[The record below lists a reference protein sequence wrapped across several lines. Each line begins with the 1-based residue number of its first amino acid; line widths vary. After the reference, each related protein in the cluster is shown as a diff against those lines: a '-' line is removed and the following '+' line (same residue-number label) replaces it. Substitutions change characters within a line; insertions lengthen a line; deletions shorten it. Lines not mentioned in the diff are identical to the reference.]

1 MEPLKTL
8 RPGDRLAEFEVIRQL
23 GRGGMGI
30 VYLVRDERLE
40 RRVALKVVAP
50 HLAHDLEFQERFAAE
65 ARSAAAI
72 EHPNAVTVYSAGS
85 AEGYLFIA
93 MRYIEG
99 TDLRRSMVES
109 GPLEPRAAARVAVE
123 VAGALDAAHAAGFVH
138 RDVKPA
144 NILLTGPPGEGT
156 AYLTDFGLTR
166 GLGSAQVEL
175 TATGQWIG
183 TLDYVA
189 PEQIAAGRIDARTD
203 IYSLGCV
210 LYEML
215 AGSVPFRGDEMQ
227 KLWRKANEA
236 PPPLPSSGA
245 THPLDPVL
253 ARAIARDPERR
264 FRSAGD
270 LGRAASAAAGADTGG
285 PTERSVA
292 TGVAAAGL
300 REVDVRVRRPR
311 PAPPEPAT
319 ARMPRAH
326 QHPVSPPP
334 PPAPPP
340 PRPNRRSTGRAVT
353 IIGCALAV
361 AGGLVLGA
369 LALAKRQG
377 DTTRTVVT
385 RSVRAP
391 AEATASSAP
400 EEAASTSKAGASP
413 PESTSAGA
421 AAAVPVSFNGAEYS
435 ATLPAGWI
443 QHDDEKLASDGSY
456 IQNTWTSANGDEE
469 LLIDE
474 SPAEPA
480 NPARSVAKIA
490 SDVSQAGESIYATT
504 NGVDRGGLEGSELDF
519 HANSGLPERADF
531 FFDVGDNGFAILAS
545 GYDLEAAQKRI
556 DPLVSSLQMT
566 YPAAP

>member
-1 MEPLKTL
+1 
-8 RPGDRLAEFEVIRQL
+8 
-23 GRGGMGI
+23 MGI

-40 RRVALKVVAP
+40 RQVALKVIAP
-50 HLAHDLEFQERFAAE
+50 HLAHDPEFQERFAAE

-85 AEGYLFIA
+85 VDGHLFIA

-99 TDLRRSMVES
+99 TDLRRWTAES
-109 GPLEPRAAARVAVE
+109 GPLEPKAAAQVVVE

-144 NILLTGPPGEGT
+144 NILLTGAPGRGT

-189 PEQIAAGRIDARTD
+189 PEQIAAGRIDAHTD

-227 KLWRKANEA
+227 KLWRKANEE

-245 THPLDPVL
+245 PHPLDPVL

-270 LGRAASAAAGADTGG
+270 LGRAASVAAGADTDA
-285 PTERSVA
+285 PTECSVA

-300 REVDVRVRRPR
+300 REVDVRVHGRRQT
-311 PAPPEPAT
+311 PPEPPT
-319 ARMPRAH
+319 ARMPQVRRQPA
-326 QHPVSPPP
+326 SPPP
-334 PPAPPP
+334 PPAQPP
-340 PRPNRRSTGRAVT
+340 PRPRRRAGGRAVA
-353 IIGCALAV
+353 IIGCALAI
-361 AGGLVLGA
+361 AAGLVVGA
-369 LALAKRQG
+369 LALADRHG
-377 DTTRTVVT
+377 APTRTVVT
-385 RSVRAP
+385 RSTP
-391 AEATASSAP
+391 TT
-400 EEAASTSKAGASP
+400 EETST
-413 PESTSAGA
+413 GA
-421 AAAVPVSFNGAEYS
+421 AASSTPEEGTSPNETSADPEAGPPVSFNGAEYS

-443 QHDDEKLASDGSY
+443 QHDNEKPAGDGSY
-456 IQNTWTSANGDEE
+456 IQNTWVSPDGDEE

-474 SPAEPA
+474 SPGDPA
-480 NPARSVAKIA
+480 DPARSVTKIGNG
-490 SDVSQAGESIYATT
+490 VRQAGENIYAIT
-504 NGVDRGGLEGSELDF
+504 NRVERGGLEGSELDF
-519 HANSGLPERADF
+519 RASSGLPERADF
-531 FFDVGDNGFAILAS
+531 FFNVGDNGFAVLAS
-545 GYDLEAAQKRI
+545 GYNLEAAQERI
-556 DPLVSSLQMT
+556 DPLVSSLQMS
-566 YPAAP
+566 YPASP